1 MKLRHALLLII
12 ITVLITACNLTLAAD
27 VTPPPGY
34 VPPTPMPTLGP
45 LYPASAPDISNGEA
59 IFTEKCAACHGPKG
73 LGDGEQGKQLPVTV
87 APLGLAEF
95 AQDKAPSAWYG
106 TVTQGNLER
115 FMPPFASLSDQ
126 ERWDVI
132 AFALSLHTTSSQI
145 EKGKSLFETNCADCA
160 KNFTNPEMMFG
171 LSENDLVK
179 IVKEGQGDIPAFGKD
194 YSDEDARAVAMYL
207 RTLTFAAVLPT
218 PTAVPAT
225 ATPVSAESGTPSAE
239 TTPVD
244 GTQAAGTPDA
254 SASGSAGQVSG
265 SFDNQTGKSLPS
277 DLKVTVRR
285 YKHEGDPS
293 TGPVETGTFET
304 TVNADGTFVL
314 EGMELPENEI
324 YIAELK
330 LDGLTYKSEFAV
342 VSAGMTELI
351 LNPVVLHATTN
362 DFSSLTIES
371 VHIFFDFANTDVAQ
385 LFAVYTVKNTGD
397 KTVLIDMSGKEV
409 IPFIASPEGAEGLGY
424 EATQDSAPFVPTDNG
439 FAMPPSETPY
449 GLIAFASI
457 PNQDEIS
464 ISQPALLPIGSFNL
478 FLPEGMKAEGA
489 TLEDKG
495 LQPIQTTN
503 FQVYLASG
511 LDKGESLEFTI
522 SGKPAEPITDNAD
535 VTQNKTLLIGV
546 GAFGIVLILAG
557 VWMFMRDRRKHE
569 EDAEDEGE
577 EEFEDEESI
586 LDAIITLDD
595 LHRAGKIPDE
605 AYQQRRAE
613 LKSAL
618 KRQK

>member
-1 MKLRHALLLII
+1 
-12 ITVLITACNLTLAAD
+12 
-27 VTPPPGY
+27 
-34 VPPTPMPTLGP
+34 MPTLGP

-59 IFTEKCAACHGPKG
+59 IFTEKCIACHGPKG

-95 AQDKAPSAWYG
+95 AQDKTPSTWYS

-115 FMPPFASLSDQ
+115 FMPPFASLNDQ
-126 ERWDVI
+126 QRWDVI
-132 AFALSLHTTSSQI
+132 AYVLTLHTTSDQI
-145 EKGKSLFETNCADCA
+145 EKGKSLFEADCAECA

-179 IVKEGQGDIPAFGKD
+179 IIKEGKGDIPAFGKG
-194 YSDEDARAVAMYL
+194 YSDDDARAVAMYL
-207 RTLTFAAVLPT
+207 RTLTFASVLPT

-225 ATPVSAESGTPSAE
+225 ATPVSAETSGTPSAE

-244 GTQAAGTPDA
+244 GTQVSGTPEA
-254 SASGSAGQVSG
+254 ATTGITGKVSG
-265 SFDNQTGKSLPS
+265 SFDNQTGKALPS

-285 YKHEGDPS
+285 YKHEGDP
-293 TGPVETGTFET
+293 TEGPTETGNFEAP
-304 TVNADGTFVL
+304 VNADGTFVL

-342 VSAGMTELI
+342 VNAGMTEI
-351 LNPVVLHATTN
+351 TLNPVVLHASTT
-362 DFSSLTIES
+362 DYSALKIES
-371 VHIFFDFANTDVAQ
+371 VHIFFDFANADVAQ
-385 LFAVYTVKNTGD
+385 IFAVYTISNTGD
-397 KTVLIDMSGKEV
+397 KTVIVNTSDTQV
-409 IPFIASPEGAEGLGY
+409 IPFIASPEGADGLGY
-424 EATQDSAPFVPTDNG
+424 EATQDSAPFEPTDNG

-449 GLIAFASI
+449 GLIAFASL
-457 PNQDEIS
+457 PKQDKIS
-464 ISQPALLPIGSFNL
+464 VSQPALLPIGGFNL
-478 FLPEGMKAEGA
+478 FLPEGMKAEGT

-495 LQPIQTTN
+495 LQPIQSTN
-503 FQVYLASG
+503 FQVYSAAG
-511 LDKGESLEFTI
+511 LDKGQSLEFTV
-522 SGKPAEPITDNAD
+522 SGKPAEPVTDNPD

-557 VWMFMRDRRKHE
+557 VWMFMRDPRKRE
-569 EDAEDEGE
+569 EDAEDEGD